1 MGGAAARPFGRIC
14 KGRGLAIR
22 AIRPEPSGN
31 RPKTKGASISMT
43 KLWGGRFTKKTDQLV
58 EEYTASITFDKEL
71 AEEDIQGSLAHVT
84 MLGKCGILSADDVEK
99 IKEGLMRVRN
109 RIQRGEQEFS
119 ISDEDI
125 HMNIEK
131 SLIDEIGPVGGKL
144 HTGRSRNDQVAT
156 DMHLYL
162 RKRVVEFVDLLAK
175 LQDALI
181 SQAKANLDTIVP
193 GYTHLQ
199 RAQPILFAH
208 HLMAYVS
215 MFGRDIE
222 RLQDSYKRID
232 TLPLGAGALAG
243 TTFAIDRQYTAKLL
257 NFGRVY
263 ENSLD
268 AVSDRDFI
276 VEFLANA
283 SLIMAHLSRL
293 SEELVLWSS
302 TEFQFIELD
311 DAFCTGSSIMP
322 QKKNPDVPELVRGKT
337 GRVYGNLVGLLTV
350 LKSLPLAY
358 NKDMQEDKEGMFD
371 TVKTLQGALQLFA
384 PMIATMKVRKEQ
396 MRRAVDNDFSNA
408 TDIADF
414 LVGKGLPFRQAH
426 EVIGK
431 TVLYCIQ
438 NGKFLLDLTLDEF
451 KQFSSLFD
459 DRIYEVLQPHNV
471 VNARNVYGGTA
482 TAQVEAAIGR
492 AAAELERVNAWTA
505 EYAEKCK

>member
-1 MGGAAARPFGRIC
+1 MG
-14 KGRGLAIR
+14 
-22 AIRPEPSGN
+22 
-31 RPKTKGASISMT
+31 
-43 KLWGGRFTKKTDQLV
+43 KLWGGRFTKQTNHLV
-58 EEYTASITFDKEL
+58 DEYTASIGFDQAL

-84 MLGKCGILSADDVEK
+84 MLGKCGIVPQEDVETIKAGLHTVLDK
-99 IKEGLMRVRN
+99 IR
-109 RIQRGEQEFS
+109 RGEIEFS
-119 ISDEDI
+119 VADEDI
-125 HMNIEK
+125 HMNVEK
-131 SLIDEIGPVGGKL
+131 NLIAEIGPVGGKL

-162 RKRVVEFVDLLAK
+162 RKRVVELAGMLHE
-175 LQDALI
+175 LQKSLI
-181 SQAKANLDTIVP
+181 GQARDNLDTIIP

-215 MFGRDIE
+215 MFQRDIE
-222 RLQDSYKRID
+222 RLMDSYKRINV
-232 TLPLGAGALAG
+232 LPLGAGALAG
-243 TTFAIDRQYTAKLL
+243 TTFPIDRHFVAEQLQ
-257 NFGRVY
+257 FDRVY

-276 VEFLANA
+276 VEFLSHA
-283 SLIMAHLSRL
+283 SIIMMHLSRL

-302 TEFQFIELD
+302 TEFNFIELD

-337 GRVYGNLVGLLTV
+337 GRVYGNLMGLLTV

-371 TVKTLQGALQLFA
+371 TVATLEGALQLFA
-384 PMIATMKVRKEQ
+384 PMIATMKVNKSR
-396 MRRAVDNDFSNA
+396 MREAVNQDFSNA

-438 NGKFLLDLTLDEF
+438 QGKYLLDLTMEEF
-451 KQFSSLFD
+451 QQFSPLFD
-459 DRIYEVLQPHNV
+459 DTIYEVLRPETV

-482 TAQVEAAIGR
+482 TDQVAEAIKRGEVLLSMTEQWL
-492 AAAELERVNAWTA
+492 AEHV
-505 EYAEKCK
+505 

>member
-1 MGGAAARPFGRIC
+1 M
-14 KGRGLAIR
+14 
-22 AIRPEPSGN
+22 S
-31 RPKTKGASISMT
+31 

-58 EEYTASITFDKEL
+58 EEYTASILFDKEL

-84 MLGKCGILSADDVEK
+84 MLGKCGILPEEDVDK
-99 IKEGLMRVRN
+99 IKDGLLKVQGMIR
-109 RIQRGEQEFS
+109 RGELEFS

-131 SLIDEIGPVGGKL
+131 ALIDEVGSVGGKL

-156 DMHLYL
+156 DMHLWL
-162 RKRVVEFVDLLAK
+162 RKRVVEFVGLLNK
-175 LQDALI
+175 VQEALI
-181 SQAKANLDTIVP
+181 EQAKQNLDTIVP

-215 MFGRDIE
+215 MFQRDIE
-222 RLQDSYKRID
+222 RLQESYKRVNM
-232 TLPLGAGALAG
+232 LPLGAGALAG
-243 TTFAIDRQYTAKLL
+243 TTFPIDRHFVAQKLG
-257 NFGRVY
+257 FDGVY

-276 VEFLANA
+276 LEFLSNA
-283 SLIMAHLSRL
+283 SMIMMHLSRL
-293 SEELVLWSS
+293 SEEFVLWSS
-302 TEFQFIELD
+302 TEFRFIELD

-322 QKKNPDVPELVRGKT
+322 QKKNPDVAELVRGKT
-337 GRVYGNLVGLLTV
+337 GRVYGNLFGLLTV

-371 TVKTLQGALQLFA
+371 TVRTLQGALQLYA
-384 PMIATMKVRKEQ
+384 PMIATMKVNKDR
-396 MRRAVDNDFSNA
+396 MRQAVNQDFSNA
-408 TDIADF
+408 TDIADY
-414 LVGKGLPFRQAH
+414 LVNKGMPFRQAH

-438 NGKFLLDLTLDEF
+438 NQKYLLDLKLEEF
-451 KQFSSLFD
+451 HQFSKLFD
-459 DRIYEVLQPHNV
+459 QDIYTVLQPESV

-482 TAQVEAAIGR
+482 EAQVAGAIERAEAALAGS
-492 AAAELERVNAWTA
+492 NAWFE
-505 EYAEKCK
+505 EYYEKSR

>member
-1 MGGAAARPFGRIC
+1 M
-14 KGRGLAIR
+14 
-22 AIRPEPSGN
+22 S
-31 RPKTKGASISMT
+31 

-71 AEEDIQGSLAHVT
+71 AQEDIQGSLAHVT
-84 MLGKCGILSADDVEK
+84 MLGKCGILPAEDVEK
-99 IKEGLMRVRN
+99 IKDGLLKVRQ
-109 RIQRGEQEFS
+109 RIASGEQQFL
-119 ISDEDI
+119 IADEDI

-131 SLIDEIGPVGGKL
+131 ALIDEIGPVGGKL

-162 RKRVVEFVDLLAK
+162 RKRVVEFVDQLHK
-175 LQDALI
+175 LQAALI
-181 SQAKANLDTIVP
+181 GQAKQNLDTIVP

-243 TTFAIDRQYTAKLL
+243 TTFAIDRQFTAQQL

-276 VEFLANA
+276 VEFLSGA
-283 SLIMAHLSRL
+283 SLIMMHLSRL
-293 SEELVLWSS
+293 SEELILWSS
-302 TEFQFIELD
+302 TEFQFVELD

-384 PMIATMKVRKEQ
+384 SMIETMKVRKEK
-396 MRRAVDNDFSNA
+396 MRRAVDQDFSNA

-438 NGKFLLDLTLDEF
+438 QNKFLLDLTLEEF
-451 KQFSSLFD
+451 KQFSELFD
-459 DRIYEVLQPHNV
+459 DRIYAVLQPEAV

-482 TAQVEAAIGR
+482 TPQVEAAISR
-492 AAAELERVNAWTA
+492 AQIELSRTVEWIS
-505 EYAEKCK
+505 EYEAKSR

>member
-1 MGGAAARPFGRIC
+1 M
-14 KGRGLAIR
+14 
-22 AIRPEPSGN
+22 S
-31 RPKTKGASISMT
+31 

-58 EEYTASITFDKEL
+58 EEYTASIMFDKEL

-84 MLGKCGILSADDVEK
+84 MLGKQGILSADDVDQ
-99 IKEGLMRVRN
+99 IKDGLHRVM
-109 RIQRGEQEFS
+109 QKMKRGEIEFS
-119 ISDEDI
+119 VSDEDI

-131 SLIDEIGPVGGKL
+131 ALIDDVGPVGGKL

-162 RKRVVEFVDLLAK
+162 RKRVVEFVDLLHK
-175 LQDALI
+175 LQAALLE
-181 SQAKANLDTIVP
+181 QAKANFDTILP

-208 HLMAYVS
+208 HLLAYVS

-222 RLQDSYKRID
+222 RLQDSYKRINV
-232 TLPLGAGALAG
+232 LPLGAGALAG
-243 TTFAIDRQYTAKLL
+243 TTFPIDRHFVAKQLK
-257 NFGRVY
+257 FDRVY

-276 VEFLANA
+276 IEFLADA
-283 SLIMAHLSRL
+283 SIVMMHLSRL
-293 SEELVLWSS
+293 SEELVMWSS
-302 TEFQFIELD
+302 NEFNFIELD

-337 GRVYGNLVGLLTV
+337 GRVYGNLFGLLTV

-371 TVKTLQGALQLFA
+371 TVRTMQGALQLFA
-384 PMIATMKVRKEQ
+384 PMIATMKVKKDNMRK
-396 MRRAVDNDFSNA
+396 AVNQDFSNA

-431 TVLYCIQ
+431 TVLYCIEQ
-438 NGKFLLDLTLDEF
+438 GKYLLDLTLDEF
-451 KQFSSLFD
+451 KQFSPLFD
-459 DRIYEVLQPHNV
+459 DRIYTVLQPENV

-482 TAQVEAAIGR
+482 KEQVMS
-492 AAAELERVNAWTA
+492 AAARAEEALAATAAWVA
-505 EYAEKCK
+505 EYAELSR

>member
-1 MGGAAARPFGRIC
+1 M
-14 KGRGLAIR
+14 
-22 AIRPEPSGN
+22 S
-31 RPKTKGASISMT
+31 

-58 EEYTASITFDKEL
+58 EEYTASILFDKEL

-84 MLGKCGILSADDVEK
+84 MLGKCGILPLDDVEK
-99 IKEGLMRVRN
+99 IKDGLLKVQHVIR
-109 RIQRGEQEFS
+109 RGEMEFS
-119 ISDEDI
+119 VSDEDI

-131 SLIDEIGPVGGKL
+131 ALIDEVGPVGGKL

-162 RKRVVEFVDLLAK
+162 RKRVVEFVGLLNK
-175 LQDALI
+175 LQEALLE
-181 SQAKANLDTIVP
+181 QAKNNIDTIVP

-215 MFGRDIE
+215 MFQRDIE
-222 RLQDSYKRID
+222 RLQDSYKRINV
-232 TLPLGAGALAG
+232 LPLGAGALAG
-243 TTFAIDRQYTAKLL
+243 TTFPIDRHFVAQQLG
-257 NFGRVY
+257 FDGVY

-276 VEFLANA
+276 IEFLSNA
-283 SLIMAHLSRL
+283 SMIMMHLSRF
-293 SEELVLWSS
+293 SEEMILWSS
-302 TEFQFIELD
+302 TEFRFIELD

-337 GRVYGNLVGLLTV
+337 GRVYGNLFGLLTV

-384 PMIATMKVRKEQ
+384 PMVSTMKVNKEQ
-396 MRRAVDNDFSNA
+396 MRQAVNQDFSNA
-408 TDIADF
+408 TDIADY
-414 LVGKGLPFRQAH
+414 LVNKGLPFRQAH

-438 NGKFLLDLTLDEF
+438 NQKFLLDLKLEEF
-451 KQFSSLFD
+451 HQFSKLFEQD
-459 DRIYEVLQPHNV
+459 IYKVLQPEQV

-482 TAQVEAAIGR
+482 SNQVSEAITR
-492 AAAELERVNAWTA
+492 AEAVAGKTNEWFEQFYN
-505 EYAEKCK
+505 KSK

>member
-1 MGGAAARPFGRIC
+1 M
-14 KGRGLAIR
+14 
-22 AIRPEPSGN
+22 S
-31 RPKTKGASISMT
+31 
-43 KLWGGRFTKKTDQLV
+43 KLWGGRFTKQTDQLV
-58 EEYTASITFDKEL
+58 EEYTASIMFDKEL

-84 MLGKCGILSADDVEK
+84 MLGRQGILPADDVEK
-99 IKEGLMRVRN
+99 IKDGLHRVLQ
-109 RIQRGEQEFS
+109 RIKRDDIEFS
-119 ISDEDI
+119 IGDEDI

-131 SLIDEIGPVGGKL
+131 TLIDDVGSVGGKL

-156 DMHLYL
+156 DMHLWL
-162 RKRVVEFVDLLAK
+162 RKRVVEFVDMLYK
-175 LQDALI
+175 LQSALVE
-181 SQAKANLDTIVP
+181 QAKANIDTIVP

-222 RLQDSYKRID
+222 RLQDSYKRINV
-232 TLPLGAGALAG
+232 LPLGAGALAG
-243 TTFAIDRQYTAKLL
+243 TTFPIDRHFVARELK
-257 NFGRVY
+257 FDRVY

-276 VEFLANA
+276 LEFLSHA
-283 SLIMAHLSRL
+283 SIIMMHLSRL
-293 SEELVLWSS
+293 SEELILWSS
-302 TEFQFIELD
+302 TEFHFVELD

-384 PMIATMKVRKEQ
+384 PMIATMKVNKDR
-396 MRRAVDNDFSNA
+396 MRQAVNQDFSNA

-431 TVLYCIQ
+431 TVLYCIEQ
-438 NGKFLLDLTLDEF
+438 NKFLLDLTIEEF
-451 KQFSSLFD
+451 KKFSSLFD
-459 DRIYEVLQPHNV
+459 DRIYAVLQPEQV

-482 TAQVEAAIGR
+482 KVQVEGAIGR
-492 AAAELERVNAWTA
+492 ADAALAETAAWVTEYLERSR
-505 EYAEKCK
+505 